1 MKGAKWVLKE
11 VIGPL
16 LTFLGWL
23 VMAYAGLLLVYS
35 VPAFWWPPTRTEDD
49 PRAEL
54 ALQVVSGTDGPL
66 YVGGDQHNWGTIPF
80 AVDDHLLTEHDK
92 LRVATLPEIRK
103 VVHGR
108 VAGYPPA
115 GNSTL
120 WVEAKERDGEVSIS
134 VEYEHARTDHWG
146 LVSRYRLEG
155 GQPKY
160 LQRTYLDRS
169 PAWERERQPA
179 SVLVIGTSLGLVA
192 VGFLVR
198 ASIARRKQR
207 DASGQ

>member
-54 ALQVVSGTDGPL
+54 ALQVVGGTDGPL
-66 YVGGDQHNWGTIPF
+66 YVGADQYSSFGTIPF
-80 AVDDHLLTEHDK
+80 AANGRPLTEHDK

-134 VEYEHARTDHWG
+134 VEYEHARSDHWG

-155 GQPKY
+155 GQPRY
-160 LQRTYLDRS
+160 LQRTYLDRT
-169 PAWERERQPA
+169 PAWERERQPVA
-179 SVLVIGTSLGLVA
+179 VFVIGTSLGLVV

-198 ASIARRKQR
+198 ASISRKRQLI
-207 DASGQ
+207 